1 MTQKSV
7 ANIDLDPVVR
17 AMVDAGL
24 NELVRQ
30 GVAYVVSAAV
40 AQHHD
45 ETQIEIPHF
54 EFGSD
59 TPTGYVK
66 VSPMSAVHGDEV
78 KPYPF
83 KTGVDQQQHEHVLYT
98 DEDADRPDVICDSN
112 GQVVLSLCKNCGR
125 GECELDEHPVCDQRR
140 VKDAHTEHCCSKHGC
155 KYGQED
161 CTVATGQKEQSHP
174 CEYCAEEVKADR
186 DTLLDEVREVLVS
199 FGYGEKNGFDN
210 PVSAVHAM
218 GDKILDLE
226 QKSLIAT
233 GRVCVDAQSLCD
245 LLQYAFSRR
254 TNIHKADC
262 FRTLEKTLQ
271 SYINEGGELK

>member
-45 ETQIEIPHF
+45 ETQIETPHF

-66 VSPMSAVHGDEV
+66 VSPMSAMSDDERKLFRMHFASGD
-78 KPYPF
+78 P
-83 KTGVDQQQHEHVLYT
+83 
-98 DEDADRPDVICDSN
+98 DAVPDDDSRRLVILN
-112 GQVVLSLCKNCGR
+112 
-125 GECELDEHPVCDQRR
+125 R

-155 KYGQED
+155 KYGQAD

-174 CEYCAEEVKADR
+174 CDYCAEEVKADR
-186 DTLLDEVREVLVS
+186 DTLLDEVREALAAS
-199 FGYGEKNGFDN
+199 GFGELNGFDN
-210 PVSAVHAM
+210 PVLAIHAM
-218 GDKILDLE
+218 SDRITELALANEKL
-226 QKSLIAT
+226 
-233 GRVCVDAQSLCD
+233 VDD
-245 LLQYAFSRR
+245 G
-254 TNIHKADC
+254 
-262 FRTLEKTLQ
+262 
-271 SYINEGGELK
+271 EGEPL